1 MIELMVTVIFVTLGS
16 FLIQG
21 SFLRSADMFGRYS
34 HSLAL
39 MDWMDEQSSKTREN
53 LLYFDGA
60 EGSESGEGSLDGRP
74 FSWTREVQAL
84 DPPELN
90 SILYTVRW
98 AESGKPIELKN
109 EQYAYKKSSL
119 PGS

>member
-1 MIELMVTVIFVTLGS
+1 MIELMVTVVFVTLGS

-39 MDWMDEQSSKTREN
+39 MDWMDQQSSKTREN
-53 LLYFDGA
+53 FLYSDIGEGA
-60 EGSESGEGSLDGRP
+60 ESGEGSLNGRS
-74 FSWTREVQAL
+74 FSWTREVRAL
-84 DPPELN
+84 GLPDLN

-98 AESGKPIELKN
+98 NESGKPIELKN
-109 EQYAYKKSSL
+109 EQYAYKKNSL